1 MKKLHLTRFAAMAT
15 VALMGSTAAWADV
28 DASGTGWSLSDGT
41 LTLNSNSE
49 SDKIVISSG
58 EASTINN
65 SFGTSRK
72 IVVDR
77 GSLGTTL
84 FSTIML
90 PAPVMVYED
99 ELIEAVYTVGSMD
112 YYDNVP
118 ELTMQSV
125 TELDANKP
133 YIIKFRDGKFGASK
147 NITFNSV
154 MGNVEPTEESSYA
167 TEVSGSCFSMTGTY
181 ETKQWN
187 NGSSL
192 SNDYG
197 FSADG
202 TDQGKFVRIQNNP
215 NDDCVTIYPARAYL
229 TCTKPQL
236 VNGLGK
242 VAEESLPDVINVR
255 FVDKDGGTLSIG
267 KMNTKTGDI
276 QMQNRYYDL
285 KGRKLN
291 GKPQNKVMY
300 VNKKVIK
307 H

>member
-41 LTLNSNSE
+41 LTLNSKFGSN
-49 SDKIVISSG
+49 KIAISSG
-58 EASTINN
+58 EASTINA
-65 SFGTSRK
+65 FGTPNK

-90 PAPVMVYED
+90 PAPVFVYED
-99 ELIEAVYTVGSMD
+99 ELIEAVYTVGDMA

-125 TELDANKP
+125 AELDANKP

-154 MGNVEPTEESSYA
+154 TGGVEPTEESSYA

-215 NDDCVTIYPARAYL
+215 NNDCVTIYPARAYL

-276 QMQNRYYDL
+276 QMQDRYYDL